1 MSNHNQQPQNE
12 KDTIQPI
19 EEPLHTTAENQKT
32 ELLNDEIPSED
43 IPEILQTG
51 AEEADS
57 DVSASDTFTSDASV
71 SEHDLDTEDAM
82 GKTSKKIPFGGKVAL
97 IVGIVIL
104 ALLLIGGGIVLS
116 VFNRL
121 RGEDVVPIVDRDSA
135 YSMHEPEDTI
145 ITISLEDYATMTE
158 EPEQTDAPP
167 VTEKV
172 PAKDPAKDTAKVT
185 EKTPPKKDPK
195 PIYRQPKKDE
205 NVTNIL
211 LLGRDSRNADWENGR
226 TDSMIILSYNQ
237 KTHEVKLISLMR
249 DMLIPIEGH
258 DYNRINTA
266 FAFGGIGLCI
276 NTLNDVFQ
284 LDIQDYMTI
293 DFTGIKKVID
303 AIGGIDVTLTESE
316 VALYQEQ
323 EVLDSSVKAGVVHL
337 NGSKALHHAR
347 NRALGAD
354 FERTR
359 RQRDILMAIYQKVTS
374 SMSLNDVT
382 ALVTTALDCV
392 TTNLSTTTILS
403 LATDVM
409 NHKNDITF
417 NNARLPFDGTYVGGW
432 YKKMLVIQFDLEKNI
447 EKLHALLYGEG
458 NS

>member
-1 MSNHNQQPQNE
+1 MSDHNQQPQNE
-12 KDTIQPI
+12 KNTIPSI
-19 EEPLHTTAENQKT
+19 EEPNHTTAENQQIEFPT
-32 ELLNDEIPSED
+32 ADIPSED
-43 IPEILQTG
+43 MPEILQIG
-51 AEEADS
+51 EEEEEPDT
-57 DVSASDTFTSDASV
+57 DVS
-71 SEHDLDTEDAM
+71 DTEDAK
-82 GKTSKKIPFGGKVAL
+82 GSKKMPLGGKVAL
-97 IVGIVIL
+97 IVGIVVL

-116 VFNRL
+116 AFNKL
-121 RGEDVVPIVDRDSA
+121 RGEGVVPIVDRDSA

-158 EPEQTDAPP
+158 EPEKIDVPTD
-167 VTEKV
+167 TEKN
-172 PAKDPAKDTAKVT
+172 PAKDTSKVT
-185 EKTPPKKDPK
+185 EITPPKTDSK

-266 FAFGGIGLCI
+266 YAFGGIGLCI

-417 NNARLPFDGTYVGGW
+417 NNARLPFDGTYTGAE
-432 YKKMLVIQFDLEKNI
+432 YKKMAVIQFDLEKNI
-447 EKLHALLYGEG
+447 EKLHELLYGAG